1 MLTTATMRIRKDFRN
16 NTLLKILAGT
26 YTVVWVVTAIHPV
39 YPTDWLLENILV
51 AVFVPVIVLTYRR
64 FPLSEVSYIAITIFM
79 IGHAVG
85 AHYTYAEVPLGFWA
99 RDAFGLSRNHYDR
112 LVHFS
117 FGLLLAYPIRETF
130 LRLVRARGFW
140 AYYFPLDVTL
150 AFSALYE
157 IIEMVVAMVVSP
169 GAGDAYLGTQGDPFD
184 GIRDMAM
191 AFLGSVLC
199 MCTVALARKLT
210 GKGPYLLAEGG
221 GDDLRGGSSTRP

>member
-1 MLTTATMRIRKDFRN
+1 MLTTATMRIRTDFRN
-16 NTLLKILAGT
+16 NPLLKGLVAV
-26 YTVVWVVTAIHPV
+26 YAVVWIATAIGPV
-39 YPTDWLLENILV
+39 YPTDWLLENSLV
-51 AVFVPVIVLTYRR
+51 AVCVPLIVLTYRR
-64 FPLSEVSYIAITIFM
+64 FPLSEVSYIAITLFM

-99 RDAFGLSRNHYDR
+99 REAFGLSRNHYDR

-117 FGLLLAYPIRETF
+117 FGLLLGYPIREVF

-199 MCTVALARKLT
+199 MCAVAVARKMT
-210 GKGPYLLAEGG
+210 GKGPHLLAEGG
-221 GDDLRGGSSTRP
+221 GDDPTGGSSTRF